1 MDSIYTNGQT
11 KVNNIVVHDPVSVQG
26 ANILT
31 VNKEMDQR
39 VLGDDKSGAAEM
51 NKEADD
57 VTCPGTAEECQYRLL
72 NCQYGKPVRSIC
84 SHPR

>member
-51 NKEADD
+51 NKEAMM
-57 VTCPGTAEECQYRLL
+57 RL
-72 NCQYGKPVRSIC
+72 VREQQKNVSTGC
-84 SHPR
+84 